1 MPSWLLPARLHAGPR
16 PSDNAHLDAAYAMA
30 AVPIHS
36 FHEVLL
42 LVTLG
47 LHLTSYTLSQSK
59 EKSWSKRRSSLAAL
73 RCHERTV
80 SGEHNPSHAAAKP
93 QVALVASKGKDKTN
107 VESRLSGLAK
117 PPSFGVLCPDLPGRK

>member
-16 PSDNAHLDAAYAMA
+16 PSDNAHLDAAYAMV

-59 EKSWSKRRSSLAAL
+59 AKSWSKRRSSLAAL
-73 RCHERTV
+73 RCHERTA
-80 SGEHNPSHAAAKP
+80 SGQGQNKCRKPS
-93 QVALVASKGKDKTN
+93 QRTSETALLRSSL
-107 VESRLSGLAK
+107 SR
-117 PPSFGVLCPDLPGRK
+117 PP